1 MTDVNEKIQTWTIH
15 KLRFKPGFKRTK
27 WVQSTF
33 VAAFQVAEKIL
44 RPKKYLHKAV
54 ALYVEADLF
63 LVFFLNMRTQFMA
76 DPLRYQSLSV
86 SFIFVP

>member
-1 MTDVNEKIQTWTIH
+1 MTDVHEKIQTWTIH
-15 KLRFKPGFKRTK
+15 KLRFKPGVKRSE

-33 VAAFQVAEKIL
+33 VAAFQVAKIIL
-44 RPKKYLHKAV
+44 KPKKYLHKV
-54 ALYVEADLF
+54 QYVEADLF
-63 LVFFLNMRTQFMA
+63 LFIFFFNMGTQFMA

>member
-1 MTDVNEKIQTWTIH
+1 MTDAHEKIQTWTIH

-54 ALYVEADLF
+54 AQYVEADLF
-63 LVFFLNMRTQFMA
+63 LVFFFEYANTI
-76 DPLRYQSLSV
+76 YG
-86 SFIFVP
+86 

>member
-1 MTDVNEKIQTWTIH
+1 MTDVHEKIQTWTIH

-54 ALYVEADLF
+54 KQSMLRQI
-63 LVFFLNMRTQFMA
+63 FFDFFNMRTQFMA